1 VGNGHEASE
10 LCDAAGLDLFA
21 LGAIA
26 YEAVFRRTPYAQSA
40 GAELEA
46 PLFDGPAGYSPL
58 LLAVI
63 ERLIAVDPRRRI
75 RSARELLDALP
86 ATPEPAR
93 AASTAA
99 TPARAQAPAHD
110 SELLS
115 ILEFLQR
122 RFGSRKTQQAEGAV
136 VHSSLRERVVVWAL
150 LLLLLTGT
158 VLALLPE

>member
-1 VGNGHEASE
+1 
-10 LCDAAGLDLFA
+10 
-21 LGAIA
+21 
-26 YEAVFRRTPYAQSA
+26 
-40 GAELEA
+40 
-46 PLFDGPAGYSPL
+46 L
-58 LLAVI
+58 LTVI

-75 RSARELLDALP
+75 RSARDLLDALP